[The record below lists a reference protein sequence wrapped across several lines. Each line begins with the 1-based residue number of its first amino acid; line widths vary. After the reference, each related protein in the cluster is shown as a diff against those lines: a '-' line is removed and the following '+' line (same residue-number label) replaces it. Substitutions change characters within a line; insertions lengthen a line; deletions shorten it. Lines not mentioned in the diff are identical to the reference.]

1 LLDPL
6 SAEQF
11 LFRILKKRRWCWCE
25 PVKFHYKE
33 SETRKIEMEKRKP
46 MDSGLINTLPY
57 LILTTEN
64 KTHCSSANCILEIR
78 SENGQEMLS
87 ILLKLYFNL
96 QFLASIFFFQVPT
109 GPLTSIS
116 SISQT
121 LNLSTSR

>member
-57 LILTTEN
+57 LNYLQLKI
-64 KTHCSSANCILEIR
+64 KPIVQVQIASWR
-78 SENGQEMLS
+78 SEVKMGR
-87 ILLKLYFNL
+87 KCC
-96 QFLASIFFFQVPT
+96 QFYWSSTSIFNFLLQSSFFKFLLVLLLQSLQSLKP
-109 GPLTSIS
+109 
-116 SISQT
+116 
-121 LNLSTSR
+121 